1 MKDPIFWLA
10 ISISLVGV
18 SQVINTIND
27 NMDVKRIKRLEQRC
41 DSLQIQIDKCYTDFK
56 TRTK

>member
-10 ISISLVGV
+10 ISISLIGV
-18 SQVINTIND
+18 SQVINTANERK
-27 NMDVKRIKRLEQRC
+27 DVRHLEQRC
-41 DSLQIQIDKCYTDFK
+41 DSMQIQIDKCYTNFK

>member
-10 ISISLVGV
+10 ISISLIGV
-18 SQVINTIND
+18 SQVINTAYDRYDRKDI
-27 NMDVKRIKRLEQRC
+27 RYLEQRC
-41 DSLQIQIDKCYTDFK
+41 DSMQIQIDKCYTNFK